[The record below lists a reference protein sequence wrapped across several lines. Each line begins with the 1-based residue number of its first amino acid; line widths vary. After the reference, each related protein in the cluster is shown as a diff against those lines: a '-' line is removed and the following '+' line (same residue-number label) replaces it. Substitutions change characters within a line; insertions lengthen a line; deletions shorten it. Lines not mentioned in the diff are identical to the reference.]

1 MKSFK
6 QYISE
11 ASFKIDMPDMPAVYV
26 DAKSAGEV
34 KKKLRTLLKKPTDVE
49 VTRVNP
55 AKVKK
60 AFRLRAQG
68 KDEDEEEIKED
79 GLDESVIDKV
89 KEIDRKKSA
98 KKIDGVM
105 VDSFTASAISQVYDK
120 VSDANKKKMD
130 KLPIKKLA
138 DLAMKFIKHGE
149 EFVPEEVDLDEIKE
163 GTWALPDTPKKK
175 AALKKLMSKP
185 IKLGRE
191 GDKAQKSIYSLIGD
205 DELFDDLYVAGKKN
219 PNGDARDVIKK
230 ALMRLTNSPT
240 VGMAMKR
247 LGIKEEVELDEISR
261 SMTPMRDKF
270 GSGKK
275 LTLKDFKRGMFVIT
289 KKGEVGKIVANE
301 PRADQVVVKMNRT
314 KKEVELNWKKLGLYT
329 EPRLKGLV
337 QAEALDER
345 RGRPRKDGTSD
356 GDLEN
361 IQMQLRKSVSLR
373 GKKDVEFADGK
384 KKKVDDKVARKVLQ
398 MIDKYRRAQD
408 KQNVVNYIAKSE
420 KNLMSFASGKVKD
433 SEMDPEAKRKK
444 LLGIK

>member
-11 ASFKIDMPDMPAVYV
+11 ANFKIVIPDMPVVYV

-34 KKKLRTLLKKPTDVE
+34 KKKLRAILKKPMDVE
-49 VTRVNP
+49 VTRVQP

-68 KDEDEEEIKED
+68 KDEDEEE
-79 GLDESVIDKV
+79 V
-89 KEIDRKKSA
+89 
-98 KKIDGVM
+98 
-105 VDSFTASAISQVYDK
+105 
-120 VSDANKKKMD
+120 
-130 KLPIKKLA
+130 
-138 DLAMKFIKHGE
+138 
-149 EFVPEEVDLDEIKE
+149 KE

-175 AALKKLMSKP
+175 AALKKILSKP
-185 IKLGRE
+185 LPVGKE
-191 GDKAQKSIYSLIGD
+191 GNDASSVMGNIIGD
-205 DELFDDLYVAGKKN
+205 DELMDDFYDIFKKKG
-219 PNGDARDVIKK
+219 PK
-230 ALMRLTNSPT
+230 ADGRPA
-240 VGMAMKR
+240 VKAAMKR
-247 LGIKEEVELDEISR
+247 FRIKEETDLDEIAR
-261 SMTPMRDKF
+261 SQTPMRDRF

-275 LTLKDFKRGMFVIT
+275 KLSLKDFKRGMFVIT

>member
-6 QYISE
+6 EYISE

-34 KKKLRTLLKKPTDVE
+34 KKKLRTLLKKPMDVN
-49 VTRVNP
+49 VSRVNP

-68 KDEDEEEIKED
+68 KDEDEEEKE
-79 GLDESVIDKV
+79 KV
-89 KEIDRKKSA
+89 
-98 KKIDGVM
+98 
-105 VDSFTASAISQVYDK
+105 
-120 VSDANKKKMD
+120 
-130 KLPIKKLA
+130 
-138 DLAMKFIKHGE
+138 
-149 EFVPEEVDLDEIKE
+149 DEI
-163 GTWALPDTPKKK
+163 
-175 AALKKLMSKP
+175 
-185 IKLGRE
+185 
-191 GDKAQKSIYSLIGD
+191 
-205 DELFDDLYVAGKKN
+205 
-219 PNGDARDVIKK
+219 AR
-230 ALMRLTNSPT
+230 SQ
-240 VGMAMKR
+240 
-247 LGIKEEVELDEISR
+247 
-261 SMTPMRDKF
+261 TPMRDRF

-275 LTLKDFKRGMFVIT
+275 KLSLKDFKRGMFVIT

-314 KKEVELNWKKLGLYT
+314 KKEVEMNWRKLGLYT

-337 QAEALDER
+337 QAEALDKQDEPKVKEIIKKLKGASKAHAGQAKDLEKAVSEK

-361 IQMQLRKSVSLR
+361 IQMQLRKAVSLR

-398 MIDKYRRAQD
+398 MIDKYRKPKD
-408 KQNVVNYIAKSE
+408 KQNIVNYIAKSE
-420 KNLMSFASGKVKD
+420 KNLMSFASGKAKD
-433 SEMDPEAKRKK
+433 SDMDPDAKRKK

>member
-6 QYISE
+6 EYISE

-34 KKKLRTLLKKPTDVE
+34 KKKLRTLLKKPMDVN
-49 VTRVNP
+49 VSRVNP

-68 KDEDEEEIKED
+68 KDEDEEEKEKVDEGIQVGKPYRIRKQVGGRDTHVNVKVTNYKKGPGQKDIVYFKDAD
-79 GLDESVIDKV
+79 GKSGQMPAKV
-89 KEIDRKKSA
+89 FMNR
-98 KKIDGVM
+98 M
-105 VDSFTASAISQVYDK
+105 
-120 VSDANKKKMD
+120 
-130 KLPIKKLA
+130 
-138 DLAMKFIKHGE
+138 
-149 EFVPEEVDLDEIKE
+149 
-163 GTWALPDTPKKK
+163 
-175 AALKKLMSKP
+175 
-185 IKLGRE
+185 
-191 GDKAQKSIYSLIGD
+191 
-205 DELFDDLYVAGKKN
+205 
-219 PNGDARDVIKK
+219 
-230 ALMRLTNSPT
+230 
-240 VGMAMKR
+240 
-247 LGIKEEVELDEISR
+247 KEEVELDEIAR
-261 SMTPMRDKF
+261 SQTPMRDRF

-275 LTLKDFKRGMFVIT
+275 KLSLKDFKRGMFVIT

-314 KKEVELNWKKLGLYT
+314 KKEVEMNWRKLGLYT

-337 QAEALDER
+337 QAEALDKQDEPKVKEIIKKLKGASKAHAGQAKDLEKAVSEK

-398 MIDKYRRAQD
+398 MIDKYRKPKD
-408 KQNVVNYIAKSE
+408 KQNIVNYIAKSE
-420 KNLMSFASGKVKD
+420 KNLMSFASGKAKD
-433 SEMDPEAKRKK
+433 SDMDPDAKRKK

>member
-6 QYISE
+6 EYISE
-11 ASFKIDMPDMPAVYV
+11 ANFKIDIPDMPTVYV

-34 KKKLRTLLKKPTDVE
+34 KKKLRAILKKPTDVQ
-49 VTRVNP
+49 VTRVQP

-68 KDEDEEEIKED
+68 KDEDEEEIKE
-79 GLDESVIDKV
+79 
-89 KEIDRKKSA
+89 
-98 KKIDGVM
+98 
-105 VDSFTASAISQVYDK
+105 
-120 VSDANKKKMD
+120 
-130 KLPIKKLA
+130 
-138 DLAMKFIKHGE
+138 
-149 EFVPEEVDLDEIKE
+149 

-175 AALKKLMSKP
+175 ATLKKILSKP
-185 IKLGRE
+185 LPVGKD
-191 GDKAQKSIYSLIGD
+191 GDNASSVMGNIIGD
-205 DELFDDLYVAGKKN
+205 DELMDDFYDISKKKG
-219 PNGDARDVIKK
+219 PK
-230 ALMRLTNSPT
+230 ADGRPA
-240 VGMAMKR
+240 VKAAMKR
-247 LGIKEEVELDEISR
+247 FRIKEEVELDEISR
-261 SMTPMRDKF
+261 SMTPMRDRF

-275 LTLKDFKRGMFVIT
+275 KLSLKDFKRGMFVIT

-314 KKEVELNWKKLGLYT
+314 KKEVEMNWRKLGLYT

-337 QAEALDER
+337 QAEALDKEDEPKVKEIIKKLKGASQAHAGQAKDLEKAVSEK
-345 RGRPRKDGTSD
+345 RGRPRKDGTAD

-398 MIDKYRRAQD
+398 MIDKYRQSKD
-408 KQNVVNYIAKSE
+408 KQNIVNYIGKSE
-420 KNLMSFASGKVKD
+420 KNLMNFASGKAKD
-433 SEMDPEAKRKK
+433 SDMDPDAKRKK